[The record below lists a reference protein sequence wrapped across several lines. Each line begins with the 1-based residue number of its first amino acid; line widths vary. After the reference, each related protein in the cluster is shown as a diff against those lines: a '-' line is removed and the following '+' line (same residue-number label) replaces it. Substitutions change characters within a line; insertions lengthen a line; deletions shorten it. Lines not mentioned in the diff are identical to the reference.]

1 MEALSPAHLL
11 IILLILVIFFGGR
24 KIPEVMRGLGEG
36 IRSFKEALHGPEKP
50 ASTPSEDKPSEPKQ
64 LT

>member
-1 MEALSPAHLL
+1 MEALSHAHLL
-11 IILLILVIFFGGR
+11 IILLVLVSFFGGR
-24 KIPEVMRGLGEG
+24 RIPDVMGGLGEG
-36 IRSFKEALHGPEKP
+36 IRSFREALHGPEKP

>member
-24 KIPEVMRGLGEG
+24 RIPEVMRGLGEG
-36 IRSFKEALHGPEKP
+36 IRSFKDALHGPEKP
-50 ASTPSEDKPSEPKQ
+50 TARPTEDKPSEPKQ